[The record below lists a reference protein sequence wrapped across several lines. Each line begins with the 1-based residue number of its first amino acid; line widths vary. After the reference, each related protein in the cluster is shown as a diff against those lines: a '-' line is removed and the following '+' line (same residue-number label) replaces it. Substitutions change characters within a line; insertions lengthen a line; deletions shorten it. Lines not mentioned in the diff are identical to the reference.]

1 MSCWPRPGGLRCRER
16 CPCRSA
22 HVNIVEHMKNK
33 RKLGIG
39 VIGLG
44 GIALNH
50 LAAYRVRGF
59 NVVAGQ
65 DVNPGIFDR
74 IRTEFGVKRLTTS
87 LAEFLATPGLDVVDL
102 AIPHYLEL
110 RKPVVAA
117 AIRAGKAIFCQK
129 PSDESFSGAL
139 TLVRMAEKGKVPYAV
154 NHNSSFV
161 PGFVV
166 AEKILRDTK
175 RFGKPFWFQI
185 ENRGSLW
192 FTSHPHWGT
201 RYRWILSGMA
211 VHHIG
216 LMHHWFGLPRRVW
229 ATLVKDPSKPWIRAE
244 NIATVALEYASGLKG
259 LIINNW
265 SYSGPKHRGHP
276 REEIVVLGTKGAL
289 TFDSKEVSF
298 DPAGGKRKVIPV
310 KGEWFNDAF
319 GDSMGAYLKSLGGGT
334 RYPFM
339 GREDLKIMAV
349 VEAAYKSAATGRAVN
364 PAEIA
369 GKEI

>member
-1 MSCWPRPGGLRCRER
+1 MP
-16 CPCRSA
+16 
-22 HVNIVEHMKNK
+22 KQK
-33 RKLGIG
+33 GIG
-39 VIGLG
+39 IIGLG

-50 LAAYRVRGF
+50 LMAYRQRGF
-59 NVVAGQ
+59 RVVAGQ

-74 IRTEFGVKRLTTS
+74 IRNEFGVKRLTTN
-87 LAEFLATPGLDVVDL
+87 LNEFLATPGLDVVDV

-110 RKPVVAA
+110 RQPVVTAA
-117 AIRAGKAIFCQK
+117 ARAGKAIFLQK
-129 PSDESFSGAL
+129 PSDECFKGAL
-139 TLVRMAEKGKVPYAV
+139 VLVRIAEKAKVPYAV

-166 AEKILRDTK
+166 AEKIIRDQGQ
-175 RFGKPFWFQI
+175 FGKPFWFQI

-192 FTSHPHWGT
+192 FDRHPHWGT

-216 LMHHWFGLPRRVW
+216 LMHHWFGLPKRVW
-229 ATLVKDPSKPWIRAE
+229 ATLVKDPSKPGIRAE
-244 NIATVALEYASGLKG
+244 NIATVALEYPSGLKG

-276 REEIVVLGTKGAL
+276 REEIVVLGTKGSV
-289 TFDSKEVSF
+289 TFDSKEIAF
-298 DPAGGKRKVIPV
+298 DPSGGKRKTVLV

-319 GDSMGAYLKSLGGGT
+319 GDSMGAFLESLGGGP
-334 RYPFM
+334 RYPFR

-364 PAEIA
+364 PADIA
-369 GKEI
+369 GREI

>member
-1 MSCWPRPGGLRCRER
+1 
-16 CPCRSA
+16 
-22 HVNIVEHMKNK
+22 MKK
-33 RKLGIG
+33 RGIG
-39 VIGLG
+39 IIGLG

-50 LAAYRVRGF
+50 LAAYRDRGF
-59 NVVAGQ
+59 RVVAGH
-65 DVNPGIFDR
+65 DVNPAIFDR
-74 IRTEFGVKRLTTS
+74 IRTEFGVAHLTDD
-87 LAEFLATPGLDVVDL
+87 LADFLATPGLDVVDV

-110 RKPVVAA
+110 RKPVITAVA
-117 AIRAGKAIFCQK
+117 RAGKAIFCQK
-129 PSDESFSGAL
+129 PSDESFKGAL
-139 TLVRMAEKGKVPYAV
+139 SLVRIAEKAGVPYAV

-161 PGFVV
+161 PGFIV
-166 AEKILRDTK
+166 AEKIIKDRR

-192 FTSHPHWGT
+192 FRKHAHWGT

-211 VHHIG
+211 VHH
-216 LMHHWFGLPRRVW
+216 LALVQHWFGLPRRVW
-229 ATLVKDPSKPWIRAE
+229 ATLVKDPSKGQIRAE

-298 DPAGGKRKVIPV
+298 DPMGGKQKVIAV
-310 KGEWFNDAF
+310 KGDWFNDAF
-319 GDSMGAYLKSLGGGT
+319 GDSMGAFLKALGGGP